1 MAVTVTPIVGGPPA
15 VEVTVTGGATMTAA
29 TLKRTANGTT
39 EKAPIQPKTGVTS
52 STVQDYL
59 IPWDVDVVYTAT
71 VTTAGGTTTY
81 TAAAVNLSAT
91 DAWAIHP
98 VFPQRS
104 ITIDRQNPTG
114 GIVVAGWTS
123 TTRPAEASE
132 HRIVGNPF
140 PVFTTIGSRQSL
152 RGTLTLFAERQTD
165 RDSVTLLI
173 DDQTPILFRYPAS
186 IGAGWEDGFYNVG
199 DYTEDQI
206 GPRGGGWWKISL
218 ALTRVQPPA
227 VTTVAGWDYPTITAT
242 FADYADLTASFADY
256 QALTAD
262 REL

>member
-15 VEVTVTGGATMTAA
+15 VTVTVTASAAMTGVV
-29 TLKRTANGTT
+29 LKRTAGGAT
-39 EKAPIQPKTGVTS
+39 EKTPIQPKPGSTS

-59 IPWDVDVVYTAT
+59 IPWDTDVVYTAT
-71 VTTAGGTTTY
+71 VTTAGGTSTD

-114 GIVVAGWTS
+114 GIVVTGWAS
-123 TTRPAEASE
+123 VARPAQANE

-140 PVFTTIGSRQSL
+140 PVFTTIGSRQAL
-152 RGTLTLFAERQTD
+152 RGTLTLLAERETD
-165 RDSVTLLI
+165 RNAVTLLI

-199 DYTEDQI
+199 DYAEEQQA
-206 GPRGGGWWKISL
+206 PRGGGWWKISL
-218 ALTRVQPPA
+218 ALTRVQAPP
-227 VTTVAGWDYPTITAT
+227 VTTVAGWDYPTITTT